1 MVSSA
6 SMAVVV
12 FNLGEVKAGSMTVS
26 TIQKVLV
33 SEGFIE
39 KAWL

>member
-6 SMAVVV
+6 SMAVV